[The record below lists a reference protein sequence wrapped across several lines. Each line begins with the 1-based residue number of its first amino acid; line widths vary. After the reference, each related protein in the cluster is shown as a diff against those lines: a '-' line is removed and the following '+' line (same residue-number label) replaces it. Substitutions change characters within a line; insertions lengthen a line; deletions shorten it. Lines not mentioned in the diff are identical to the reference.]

1 MFGLLDPFP
10 VPTRIP
16 EVPPQPPRGGGRD
29 KADCIGI
36 TSQILDALQGPSRML
51 LLELGTLFLLCSDE
65 VFQILMVVYGWDD
78 ILPGRVLSRCVHDQ
92 NRSEAEEESKIFLI
106 SALWVPENL
115 VDKDSFEKVESS
127 MVLLT

>member
-1 MFGLLDPFP
+1 M
-10 VPTRIP
+10 
-16 EVPPQPPRGGGRD
+16 
-29 KADCIGI
+29 
-36 TSQILDALQGPSRML
+36 M

-127 MVLLT
+127 MILLTKFIHPVVQFDVSKVDSVSRELVVEPENINRGIAIE